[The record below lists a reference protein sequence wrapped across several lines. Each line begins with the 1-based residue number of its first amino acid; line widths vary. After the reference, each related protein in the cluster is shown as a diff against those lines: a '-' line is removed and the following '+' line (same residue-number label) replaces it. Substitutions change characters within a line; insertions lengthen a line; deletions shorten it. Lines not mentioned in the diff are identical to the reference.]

1 MYNNPYFNPQ
11 MNIDNIDRRIE
22 DLQRM
27 KEQYSKPI
35 QPITQN
41 FQIAN
46 PVNTDFE
53 ARFIKNE
60 SVEDIFI
67 TKKTAFISLENKF
80 LKIKDLNGNITSYE
94 LILPKD
100 EKDLKIEELERRI
113 KEMEAQYEHSNAVKT
128 TSKKQKPDRND
139 EE

>member
-1 MYNNPYFNPQ
+1 MYNNPYLVPQ
-11 MNIDNIDRRIE
+11 MNVDNIDRRIE
-22 DLQRM
+22 ELQRM
-27 KEQYSKPI
+27 KEQYNKPI

-46 PVNTDFE
+46 PTMSDFE

-80 LKIKDLNGNITSYE
+80 LKIKDLSGNITSYE

-113 KEMEAQYEHSNAVKT
+113 KEMEARNEFTNVSKSNR
-128 TSKKQKPDRND
+128 KKQEPDGND
-139 EE
+139 EK